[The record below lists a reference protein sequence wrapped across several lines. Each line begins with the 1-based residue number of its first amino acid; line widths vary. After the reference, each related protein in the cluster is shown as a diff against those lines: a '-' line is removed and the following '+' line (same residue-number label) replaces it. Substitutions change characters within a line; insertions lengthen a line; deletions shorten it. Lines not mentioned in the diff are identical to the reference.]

1 MHARSARTLFDRLA
15 AALCALALALG
26 LVPLAPA
33 SAVAEEHGD
42 EPAAASVGELLNA
55 GAYREGE
62 ALVVYRA
69 DEGPARS
76 RSLDAADP
84 LAYAGFSVAE
94 SWDFSGAGAA
104 AAVSTFSL
112 DESTG
117 EGADQDDAAVV
128 ARVTKPGAT
137 TAALL
142 EELRAMDGVLAAAPN
157 YVHES
162 IGAVEPDGYEAGLPS
177 IPPVAPV
184 GETHASEQPVV
195 AGTEVFSVNE
205 GTQASTTNDPLSALQ
220 WALDNDIVSDSGIA
234 ANSDVSFSSVCAQA
248 TQGVENI
255 VAVLDSGVDYGNED
269 LRGAMWENPGDIP
282 GVPGRAGTHGFD
294 FIDGDD
300 EPLPENNSF
309 EESHGTH
316 CAGIVAAT
324 SDNETGI
331 AGVSPKTK
339 IMALRTNGASTGGNT
354 YDSSVLAAYEYL
366 LHAKLAGQNVVAA
379 NNSWSGAISPV
390 TEYAM
395 NQAGR
400 AGVLTVF
407 AAGNNDVDAGSV
419 DNNRITYG
427 LSGSPYILSVAA
439 TLPQGKYATYTNY
452 NKSIVDVAAPGSVIL
467 STVARGAQSFL
478 PAAAKLQDKADGA
491 AGVRSLYYHNMTDFA
506 QADSGAHLVLY
517 GQDRMPAA
525 DQSKLSAS
533 TGSGLDGRR
542 ALKIT
547 VDGMTKYEGAAVTW
561 RIANPFRDM
570 SWERAREVRVSA
582 LPGLSAFAGGGDGE
596 PMVFAAASVIDERG
610 NALTSGEA
618 SYGSF
623 DNQSLGYARF
633 TDEESFNRIKDQD
646 TVRVGVDLLL
656 LTDTSGEGS
665 TSLTVTDFGMGFV
678 VDDQAYDY
686 RSGTSMACPLVAGAI
701 GLLASLHPEDS
712 ALDLRGRIVGGTKA
726 SNLASDQV
734 KQTASN
740 GTLDLSVANGDAVNP
755 NTWDAREGVDAQ
767 GSPALVIE
775 GYALDRATQLAIDG
789 VAVDGD
795 RWETSADGSHV
806 VVRDASLLDGARHS
820 VVVGDG
826 AAKHQAVYTFPKAEQ
841 RLSFERVA
849 DLPDPGIPGEA
860 GFDSGLLIAASDRLF
875 CLDSKGRYLY
885 SYDPDSAD
893 GWTACAP
900 PSGAGFDGSYF
911 RANGAAAYADGKLYL
926 TVLHDGETGDPEK
939 PYVLFLGMVSY
950 DIATDAWSDEVVDFL
965 SSDPGGAGRHFA
977 PVGLASCDGLIY
989 VSVNSRMQ
997 RRVVEYDP
1005 ATGDGG
1011 VIDIVAAD
1019 PTGTFGSL
1027 ASGRTAPL
1035 VAIGD
1040 QVRFVG
1046 FVPEG
1051 DGYAMALGTFDGET
1065 FGIVEPGADAPRF
1078 GSDELDALEGYARQ
1092 AAAATGD
1099 SIVFAGASADGLGD
1113 TYAVD
1118 AATGAWRSLGVKAP
1132 GGGSAA
1138 VATACFYRG
1147 EYYVLA
1153 ASEGPDG
1160 RPTTSLYRLP
1170 DEVELMP
1177 NDHVASAQAA
1187 EGGKVKVSYDA
1198 LAAPAARTAGGAAGS
1213 AASARVE
1220 HVALGDAVT
1229 WTAVPDEGYAFAG
1242 WYGQDGALVDE
1253 EAIHRQPVTADVS
1266 LIARFV
1272 AVELGPG
1279 PGPGPGPA
1287 PGGGSEPPLPT
1298 TPQAQPDPKPLVST
1312 GDGAFAAA
1320 AVVALSAAGLVCA
1333 LTLAVRR
1340 RRVGR

>member
-26 LVPLAPA
+26 LVPLVPA
-33 SAVAEEHGD
+33 SAAAEEHGD
-42 EPAAASVGELLNA
+42 ELAAASVRELLNA
-55 GAYREGE
+55 GAYLEGE

-69 DEGPARS
+69 DEGSARS

-84 LAYAGFSVAE
+84 LASAGFSVAE
-94 SWDFSGAGAA
+94 SWDFPGAGAA
-104 AAVSTFSL
+104 AAASAFSL
-112 DESTG
+112 G
-117 EGADQDDAAVV
+117 EGAGEGANQDDAAVV
-128 ARVTKPGAT
+128 ARVTKPGVD

-142 EELRAMDGVLAAAPN
+142 EELQAMGGVLAAAPN

-177 IPPVAPV
+177 IPPVTPV

-195 AGTEVFSVNE
+195 AGTEVLSVNG

-220 WALDNDIVSDSGIA
+220 WALDNDIVSDTGKPA
-234 ANSDVSFSSVCAQA
+234 DSDVSFSSVYERAA
-248 TQGVENI
+248 SQGVENI

-282 GVPGRAGTHGFD
+282 GAPGRAGTHGFD

-300 EPLPENNSF
+300 EPLPEDASF
-309 EESHGTH
+309 GESHGTH

-339 IMALRTNGASTGGNT
+339 IMAFRAGGASTGGNI
-354 YDSSVLAAYEYL
+354 YDSSVLASYEYL

-379 NNSWSGAISPV
+379 SNSWSGAISPV

-407 AAGNNDVDAGSV
+407 AADNNNVDAGSV
-419 DNNRITYG
+419 DNDRITYG
-427 LSGSPYILSVAA
+427 LSDSPYILSVAA
-439 TLPQGKYATYTNY
+439 TQPQGKYATYTNY
-452 NKSIVDVAAPGSVIL
+452 NKSIVDVAAPGSVVL
-467 STVARGAQSFL
+467 STVARGAQGFL
-478 PAAAKLQDKADGA
+478 PAAAELQDDADGT
-491 AGVRSLYYHNMTDFA
+491 AGARSLYYHNMTDFA
-506 QADSGAHLVLY
+506 QVDGGARFVLY
-517 GQDRMPAA
+517 GQDGLPAA
-525 DQSKLSAS
+525 DQSRLSTS
-533 TGSGLDGRR
+533 TGPGLDGRR

-547 VDGMTKYEGAAVTW
+547 VDGMADYERVVATW
-561 RIANPFRDM
+561 RIVNPFRSM
-570 SWERAREVRVSA
+570 SWERAREVRMSV
-582 LPGLSAFAGGGDGE
+582 LPGLSPSERAGGEGSTVRA
-596 PMVFAAASVIDERG
+596 MAIVIDESG
-610 NALTSGEA
+610 NGLMSGEA
-618 SYGSF
+618 SYGLL
-623 DNQSLGYARF
+623 DNQSLGHMRF
-633 TDEESFNRIKDQD
+633 KDEESFNCIKEQD

-656 LTDTSGEGS
+656 LANAAGEGA
-665 TSLTVTDFGMGFV
+665 TSLTATDFGIGFAA
-678 VDDQAYDY
+678 DDQAYAY
-686 RSGTSMACPLVAGAI
+686 SSGTSMACPLVAGAV

-726 SNLASDQV
+726 SNLANDRV

-740 GTLDLSVANGDAVNP
+740 GTLDLSVASGDAVNP

-767 GSPALVIE
+767 SSPALVIE
-775 GYALDRATQLAIDG
+775 GYALDRATRLAIDG
-789 VAVDGD
+789 AAVDGD
-795 RWETSADGSHV
+795 CWEASADGSRV
-806 VVRDASLLDGARHS
+806 VVCEPSLLDGARHS

-826 AAKHQAVYTFPKAEQ
+826 AAEHRAVYAFPKTGQ
-841 RLSFERVA
+841 ILSFERVA
-849 DLPDPGIPGEA
+849 DLPDPGIPGEV

-893 GWTACAP
+893 GWTACAG
-900 PSGAGFDGSYF
+900 PSEAGFDLSCF

-926 TVLHDGETGDPEK
+926 TVFHDEETGDPEK
-939 PYVLFLGMVSY
+939 PYASLLGIVSY
-950 DIATDAWSDEVVDFL
+950 DMAADAWSDEVVDFL
-965 SSDPGGAGRHFA
+965 ISTPGKAGRHFA
-977 PVGLASCDGLIY
+977 PVGLVSCDGLIY
-989 VSVNSRMQ
+989 FSADSQ
-997 RRVVEYDP
+997 TKRRVAEYDP
-1005 ATGDGG
+1005 ATGGG
-1011 VIDIVAAD
+1011 GFIDIAAAD
-1019 PTGTFGSL
+1019 PAGTFGSL

-1035 VAIGD
+1035 AAIGD
-1040 QVRFVG
+1040 QLRFVG

-1065 FGIVEPGADAPRF
+1065 FGIVEPGPDAPRF
-1078 GSDELDALEGYARQ
+1078 GSDEFDALEGYARQ

-1099 SIVFAGASADGLGD
+1099 SIVFTGASADGLGD
-1113 TYAVD
+1113 AYAVD

-1132 GGGSAA
+1132 GDGSAA
-1138 VATACFYRG
+1138 VSTACFYRG

-1170 DEVELMP
+1170 DEVELTP
-1177 NDHVASAQAA
+1177 NDHAASAQAA
-1187 EGGKVKVSYDA
+1187 EGGKAEVSYDA
-1198 LAAPAARTAGGAAGS
+1198 LAAPALAARTAGAGAGP

-1253 EAIHRQPVTADVS
+1253 EAVHRQPVTADVA
-1266 LIARFV
+1266 LAARFV
-1272 AVELGPG
+1272 AVE
-1279 PGPGPGPA
+1279 PGPGPA
-1287 PGGGSEPPLPT
+1287 PGGGSEPTLPT
-1298 TPQAQPDPKPLVST
+1298 GPQAQPNPKSLAST
-1312 GDGAFAAA
+1312 GDGTRAAA
-1320 AVVALSAAGLVCA
+1320 AVVALSAAGLACA
-1333 LTLAVRR
+1333 LALVARR